1 MLKTR
6 IARKRSVSK
15 TANFNKKNYEARI
28 KMLTDRAKTKD
39 PKKDDLG
46 LGEIFYIEILKAYI
60 ANFRVGNITVE
71 KLSERQKAIETALL
85 QYYQQQEM
93 FQNSIEIRIRCG
105 HILTEAEKHGC
116 PICKKLVR
124 IFDGREPE

>member
-39 PKKDDLG
+39 PHKGDLD

-60 ANFRVGNITVE
+60 ANFRAGNITAE
-71 KLSERQKAIETALL
+71 KLTERQKAIETALL

-93 FQNSIEIRIRCG
+93 FKNSIEINNRYS

-124 IFDGREPE
+124 VFDGRDLE

>member
-6 IARKRSVSK
+6 ITQKRSVNK

-28 KMLTDRAKTKD
+28 KMLTDRAKAKD
-39 PKKDDLG
+39 PKKNDLD

-60 ANFRVGNITVE
+60 ANFRVKNITAE

-85 QYYQQQEM
+85 QYYQQREM
-93 FQNSIEIRIRCG
+93 FDYHIRINNRYS

-124 IFDGREPE
+124 VFDGRDLE

>member
-1 MLKTR
+1 M
-6 IARKRSVSK
+6 
-15 TANFNKKNYEARI
+15 KNYEARI

-39 PKKDDLG
+39 PHKGDLD

-60 ANFRVGNITVE
+60 ANFRVGNITAE
-71 KLSERQKAIETALL
+71 KLTERQKAIETALL

-93 FQNSIEIRIRCG
+93 FKNSIEINNRYS

-124 IFDGREPE
+124 VFDGRDLE